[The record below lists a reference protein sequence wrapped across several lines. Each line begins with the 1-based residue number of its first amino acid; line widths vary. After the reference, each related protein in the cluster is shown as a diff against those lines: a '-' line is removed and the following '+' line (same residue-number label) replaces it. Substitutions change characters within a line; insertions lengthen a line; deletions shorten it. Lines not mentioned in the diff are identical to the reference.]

1 MLYDWKK
8 IPLFTFSIISI
19 WKIAIS
25 KRNFFASIKK
35 SFLAPPCCSDY
46 KCMNVLLGNQ
56 QLLVA
61 IKPSHPG
68 ELLPHKN
75 IKVRD
80 RREFIKL
87 SIMSPVFYSILVQL
101 TAVSVDGIEH
111 SGFVVNIIIL
121 AYRSHCTRNYN
132 HKIIFNTLDLGILNS
147 DSSLLYKFSVEIMI
161 TMVNF

>member
-1 MLYDWKK
+1 
-8 IPLFTFSIISI
+8 
-19 WKIAIS
+19 
-25 KRNFFASIKK
+25 
-35 SFLAPPCCSDY
+35 
-46 KCMNVLLGNQ
+46 MNVLLGNQ

-68 ELLPHKN
+68 EHLPHKN

-111 SGFVVNIIIL
+111 SGFVVNLRIL
-121 AYRSHCTRNYN
+121 EYRSHCTRIYN
-132 HKIIFNTLDLGILNS
+132 QKIICITLDLCILS
-147 DSSLLYKFSVEIMI
+147 VDSIKILAYHIF
-161 TMVNF
+161 

>member
-1 MLYDWKK
+1 MPFQ
-8 IPLFTFSIISI
+8 IG
-19 WKIAIS
+19 
-25 KRNFFASIKK
+25 NCFASIKNP
-35 SFLAPPCCSDY
+35 FLVPPCCSDY

-68 ELLPHKN
+68 EHLPHKN

-101 TAVSVDGIEH
+101 TAVSVDGIVH
-111 SGFVVNIIIL
+111 SGWNGEL
-121 AYRSHCTRNYN
+121 NNS
-132 HKIIFNTLDLGILNS
+132 KIP
-147 DSSLLYKFSVEIMI
+147 
-161 TMVNF
+161 

>member
-1 MLYDWKK
+1 
-8 IPLFTFSIISI
+8 
-19 WKIAIS
+19 
-25 KRNFFASIKK
+25 
-35 SFLAPPCCSDY
+35 
-46 KCMNVLLGNQ
+46 MNVLLGNQ

-68 ELLPHKN
+68 EHLPHKN

-111 SGFVVNIIIL
+111 SGFVVNLRIL
-121 AYRSHCTRNYN
+121 EYRSHIR
-132 HKIIFNTLDLGILNS
+132 HIFRVVFVWRALLN
-147 DSSLLYKFSVEIMI
+147 
-161 TMVNF
+161 

>member
-1 MLYDWKK
+1 
-8 IPLFTFSIISI
+8 
-19 WKIAIS
+19 
-25 KRNFFASIKK
+25 
-35 SFLAPPCCSDY
+35 
-46 KCMNVLLGNQ
+46 MNVLLGNQ

-111 SGFVVNIIIL
+111 SGFVVNIIIIE
-121 AYRSHCTRNYN
+121 YRSHSQCART
-132 HKIIFNTLDLGILNS
+132 DLNKRFLPKQMTTTG
-147 DSSLLYKFSVEIMI
+147 
-161 TMVNF
+161 